1 MMALPFETVKLD
13 ATLLQDI
20 VTSQKSCQTVRLLV
34 QMLHNAGFLV
44 VAEGLETR
52 QQVEKAMELSV
63 DCIQGYYYARP
74 MPEDQLEAFLLQQR
88 TASTV

>member
-44 VAEGLETR
+44 VVEGLETR
-52 QQVEKAMELSV
+52 Q
-63 DCIQGYYYARP
+63 
-74 MPEDQLEAFLLQQR
+74 
-88 TASTV
+88 